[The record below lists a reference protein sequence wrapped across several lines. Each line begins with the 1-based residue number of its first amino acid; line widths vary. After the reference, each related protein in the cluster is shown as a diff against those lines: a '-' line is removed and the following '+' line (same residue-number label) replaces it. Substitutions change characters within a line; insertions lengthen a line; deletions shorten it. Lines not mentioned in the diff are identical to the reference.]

1 VLKNVAAFLFFFGVM
16 GWILLILG
24 IMPLMM
30 LSEIQKIRTI
40 GFATMSIAP
49 AAVGVCGLFVGLS
62 MLVPAFRKIYQF
74 LPWLSAYV
82 KMFFLNLIIT
92 AVGFEIVNYGYEV
105 QNSSRHTLFFIL
117 AILLM
122 VVCRIAMGLYY
133 YLRPAKPVGGDHD
146 E

>member
-1 VLKNVAAFLFFFGVM
+1 
-16 GWILLILG
+16 
-24 IMPLMM
+24 
-30 LSEIQKIRTI
+30 
-40 GFATMSIAP
+40 
-49 AAVGVCGLFVGLS
+49 
-62 MLVPAFRKIYQF
+62 
-74 LPWLSAYV
+74 
-82 KMFFLNLIIT
+82 
-92 AVGFEIVNYGYEV
+92 VNYGYEV